1 MQLKVEKIIDFQKIL
16 CYTRIK
22 RNKEDVQ
29 MSKVSFTKFGLKR
42 QENIKVATFGEN
54 EIEVKQYL
62 PINEKLELVEF
73 VLNNSADQNNFANP
87 LKVEVFTNLAILYYY
102 TNITFTDKQKE
113 DAPKLFDLVEENG
126 LIETVIAAMDETEYE
141 IITSAISETID
152 AYYNYTNSVY
162 GIMNNITNDYNTL
175 NLEATEIENKL
186 TNPDNLTLL
195 KEILTKMD

>member
-1 MQLKVEKIIDFQKIL
+1 
-16 CYTRIK
+16 
-22 RNKEDVQ
+22 
-29 MSKVSFTKFGLKR
+29 MSKVSFTKLGLKR

-126 LIETVIAAMDETEYE
+126 LIETVIAVMDETEYE

>member
-1 MQLKVEKIIDFQKIL
+1 
-16 CYTRIK
+16 
-22 RNKEDVQ
+22 
-29 MSKVSFTKFGLKR
+29 MSKVSFTKLGLKR
-42 QENIKVATFGEN
+42 QENIKVATFGGN

-126 LIETVIAAMDETEYE
+126 LIETVIAAMDETEYN
-141 IITSAISETID
+141 IITSSIIETID
-152 AYYNYTNSVY
+152 AYYNYKASAY
-162 GIMNNITNDYNTL
+162 GVMEMIATDYSNL
-175 NLEATEIENKL
+175 NFEVDDINNKL
-186 TNPDNLTLL
+186 SNPENLSLL
-195 KEILTKMD
+195 RDILTKMG

>member
-29 MSKVSFTKFGLKR
+29 MSKVSFTKLGLKR

-113 DAPKLFDLVEENG
+113 DAPKLFDLVEENR

-152 AYYNYTNSVY
+152 AYYNYKASAY
-162 GIMNNITNDYNTL
+162 GVMEMIATDYSNL
-175 NLEATEIENKL
+175 NFEVDDINNKL
-186 TNPDNLTLL
+186 SNPENLSLL
-195 KEILTKMD
+195 RDILTKMG

>member
-16 CYTRIK
+16 CYTKIK

-29 MSKVSFTKFGLKR
+29 MSKVSFTKLGLKR

-113 DAPKLFDLVEENG
+113 DAPKLFDLVEENR

>member
-1 MQLKVEKIIDFQKIL
+1 MQLKMEKILDFQKIL
-16 CYTRIK
+16 CYTKIK

-29 MSKVSFTKFGLKR
+29 MSKVSFTKLGLKR

-113 DAPKLFDLVEENG
+113 DAPKLFDLVEENR

>member
-29 MSKVSFTKFGLKR
+29 MSKVSFTKLGLKR

-126 LIETVIAAMDETEYE
+126 LIETVIAVMDETEYE